1 MQSPSIILVLSLL
14 SRSHCSSSGLD
25 LAENHSSLLLWPSVE
40 LCLLRKCF
48 FTQSVHHRLFSAAT
62 LSLRVQFDLFFYI
75 FWGFFN
81 VHLCQGT
88 VSQCCFFMY
97 ACVPPENPI
106 VSVSGLT
113 LWLTENPILLKEW
126 LWLPCLVSC
135 CANTHTVNLLFSVSL
150 TPSRTYKS
158 EPISYYSFPLL
169 LSSLNPILLCT
180 LILTPFPQ
188 HLAFVINV
196 IYCDRD

>member
-1 MQSPSIILVLSLL
+1 MTLGWTVSAEKMLLHPKCAPQIIF
-14 SRSHCSSSGLD
+14 SSDAVITG
-25 LAENHSSLLLWPSVE
+25 SVW
-40 LCLLRKCF
+40 F
-48 FTQSVHHRLFSAAT
+48 V
-62 LSLRVQFDLFFYI
+62 FYI

-81 VHLCQGT
+81 VHLCQGN

-150 TPSRTYKS
+150 TPSHTYKS